1 MNTSAGRAL
10 PESAASR
17 DTQGVHLETTDHD
30 KQPLVSDRGDTSDG
44 DNKSLTSCVQNLTS
58 RTRASPESNGLVSEQ
73 QSLPPSVDECVC
85 EQHRDRTIVE
95 EGDSEVLSN
104 YEVQE
109 QINST
114 CAVSVATDDQLL
126 VEAAPVISGSH
137 GESVPPSWSQ
147 HFQRQRSTPKLVEAI
162 LGSLRKLPRKMCLV
176 CQRRSKA
183 LARGVKNALVNLRD
197 FLR

>member
-1 MNTSAGRAL
+1 MNTSTGRAL

-17 DTQGVHLETTDHD
+17 DTPGVHLETTDLD
-30 KQPLVSDRGDTSDG
+30 NQPLVSDCGDTCDD
-44 DNKSLTSCVQNLTS
+44 DNESLTSCVQNLTS
-58 RTRASPESNGLVSEQ
+58 RTCASPQSNGLVSEQ
-73 QSLPPSVDECVC
+73 QSLPPSVGECVC

-95 EGDSEVLSN
+95 EGDSEGLSN

-109 QINST
+109 QM

-126 VEAAPVISGSH
+126 IEAAPVISDSH

-162 LGSLRKLPRKMCLV
+162 LGRLRKLPRKKCLM
-176 CQRRSKA
+176 CQRRAKA